1 MTAVSCGPARFRP
14 WRDSRAVSCARRLR
28 ARAPRTGFDPMKWRT
43 LIIAALGLALAL
55 YLVWYVGLGAILA
68 AAVAVGWGGFALLCL
83 GSVALFG
90 LLGSAWHVLLPA
102 SSGAGA
108 WIFVR
113 ARLVRD
119 SASEVLPFSQ
129 LGGIAIGARALV
141 LQGVSAPLA
150 SASLIVDV
158 TTEMLAQIAYLAL
171 GIAIVSARLPR
182 TSIVTSLTRA
192 ALISLAL
199 GAIASVLFLAVQ
211 RYGQRITARI
221 AAAVT
226 RGAGQ
231 VVAAVGASL
240 DAIYRS
246 PGRVAASLGLHI
258 GGWIG
263 NALVAWMA
271 FRLIGSRIE
280 LASVVAIESLVAAA
294 RSVGVLVPNALGV
307 QEAAYTVLTPLFG
320 AGAELGLAVSLLKRA
335 RDIVLGVP
343 VLLVWQAIEG
353 RRALAGAA
361 GADAPGEP

>member
-1 MTAVSCGPARFRP
+1 
-14 WRDSRAVSCARRLR
+14 
-28 ARAPRTGFDPMKWRT
+28 MKWRT
-43 LIIAALGLALAL
+43 LIIAGLGLALAL

-129 LGGIAIGARALV
+129 LGGIALGVRALV

-199 GAIASVLFLAVQ
+199 GAIAGVLFLAVQ
-211 RYGQRITARI
+211 RYGQRITVRI
-221 AAAVT
+221 AASVA

-307 QEAAYTVLTPLFG
+307 QEAAYTEEAAYTVLTPLFG

-353 RRALAGAA
+353 RRALAGAPGVA
-361 GADAPGEP
+361 GAAAAESDESLS

>member
-1 MTAVSCGPARFRP
+1 MTAVSCGPVRFRP

-28 ARAPRTGFDPMKWRT
+28 ERAPRTGFEPMKWRT
-43 LIIAALGLALAL
+43 LIIAGLGLALAL

-158 TTEMLAQIAYLAL
+158 TTE
-171 GIAIVSARLPR
+171 R
-182 TSIVTSLTRA
+182 
-192 ALISLAL
+192 
-199 GAIASVLFLAVQ
+199 
-211 RYGQRITARI
+211 
-221 AAAVT
+221 
-226 RGAGQ
+226 
-231 VVAAVGASL
+231 
-240 DAIYRS
+240 
-246 PGRVAASLGLHI
+246 
-258 GGWIG
+258 
-263 NALVAWMA
+263 
-271 FRLIGSRIE
+271 
-280 LASVVAIESLVAAA
+280 LVAAG

>member
-1 MTAVSCGPARFRP
+1 
-14 WRDSRAVSCARRLR
+14 
-28 ARAPRTGFDPMKWRT
+28 MKSRT
-43 LIIAALGLALAL
+43 LVIAGLGLALAL

-129 LGGIAIGARALV
+129 LGGIAIGVRALV
-141 LQGVSAPLA
+141 LQGVSASLA
-150 SASLIVDV
+150 SASLIVAV

-199 GAIASVLFLAVQ
+199 GAIAGVLFLAVQ
-211 RYGQRITARI
+211 RYGQRITVRI
-221 AAAVT
+221 AASVA

-294 RSVGVLVPNALGV
+294 R
-307 QEAAYTVLTPLFG
+307 
-320 AGAELGLAVSLLKRA
+320 KRA

-343 VLLVWQAIEG
+343 VLRVWQAIEG

-361 GADAPGEP
+361 GAESDESLS

>member
-1 MTAVSCGPARFRP
+1 
-14 WRDSRAVSCARRLR
+14 
-28 ARAPRTGFDPMKWRT
+28 MKWRT
-43 LIIAALGLALAL
+43 LIIAGLGLALAL

-129 LGGIAIGARALV
+129 LGGIAIGVRALI

-199 GAIASVLFLAVQ
+199 GAIAGVLFLAVQ
-211 RYGQRITARI
+211 RYGQRITVRI
-221 AAAVT
+221 AASVA

-361 GADAPGEP
+361 GAESDEPLS

>member
-1 MTAVSCGPARFRP
+1 
-14 WRDSRAVSCARRLR
+14 
-28 ARAPRTGFDPMKWRT
+28 MKWRT

-68 AAVAVGWGGFALLCL
+68 AAVAIGWGGFTLLCL

>member
-1 MTAVSCGPARFRP
+1 
-14 WRDSRAVSCARRLR
+14 
-28 ARAPRTGFDPMKWRT
+28 MKWRT
-43 LIIAALGLALAL
+43 LIIALLGLALAL

-68 AAVAVGWGGFALLCL
+68 AALAVGWGGFAFLCL
-83 GSVALFG
+83 CSLALFV
-90 LLGSAWHVLLPA
+90 LLGLAWHVLLPD
-102 SSGAGA
+102 STGAGV

-129 LGGIAIGARALV
+129 LGGIAIGTRALI

-158 TTEMLAQIAYLAL
+158 TTEMLGQIAYLAL
-171 GIAIVSARLPR
+171 GIAVVSARLPR
-182 TSIVTSLTRA
+182 TSLVTSLTRA
-192 ALISLAL
+192 SLISLAL
-199 GAIASVLFLAVQ
+199 GAIAGVLFLAVQ

-221 AAAVT
+221 AAVVA

-246 PGRVAASLGLHI
+246 PRRVVASLVLHI
-258 GGWIG
+258 AGWIS
-263 NALVAWMA
+263 NAIIAWIA
-271 FRLIGSRIE
+271 FRLIGSRID
-280 LASVVAIESLVAAA
+280 LASVLAIESLVAAA

-343 VLLVWQAIEG
+343 VLLAWQAAEG
-353 RRALAGAA
+353 RRALARAP
-361 GADAPGEP
+361 DAPGAESDKTPG

>member
-28 ARAPRTGFDPMKWRT
+28 ERAAHRPDPMKWRT
-43 LIIAALGLALAL
+43 LIIAGLGLALAL
-55 YLVWYVGLGAILA
+55 YLVWYVGVGAILA

-199 GAIASVLFLAVQ
+199 GALAGVLFLAVQ
-211 RYGQRITARI
+211 RYGQRITVRI
-221 AAAVT
+221 AASVA

-246 PGRVAASLGLHI
+246 PGRVAASLGLRI

-263 NALVAWMA
+263 SALVAWMA

-320 AGAELGLAVSLLKRA
+320 AGAELGLAVALLKRA

-343 VLLVWQAIEG
+343 ALPVWQAIEG

-361 GADAPGEP
+361 GGESDEALG

>member
-1 MTAVSCGPARFRP
+1 MAHPHHRR
-14 WRDSRAVSCARRLR
+14 SRACARSLPRLVR
-28 ARAPRTGFDPMKWRT
+28 RPRRHSRGRRRGRVGRICAPLPRLGRVVRAPGKRVARAPPGFQRRRSLDLRAG
-43 LIIAALGLALAL
+43 AAGAGLGL
-55 YLVWYVGLGAILA
+55 
-68 AAVAVGWGGFALLCL
+68 
-83 GSVALFG
+83 
-90 LLGSAWHVLLPA
+90 
-102 SSGAGA
+102 
-108 WIFVR
+108 
-113 ARLVRD
+113 
-119 SASEVLPFSQ
+119 
-129 LGGIAIGARALV
+129 
-141 LQGVSAPLA
+141 
-150 SASLIVDV
+150 
-158 TTEMLAQIAYLAL
+158 
-171 GIAIVSARLPR
+171 
-182 TSIVTSLTRA
+182 
-192 ALISLAL
+192 
-199 GAIASVLFLAVQ
+199 Q
-211 RYGQRITARI
+211 RYGQAITVRI
-221 AAAVT
+221 AASVA

-353 RRALAGAA
+353 RRAVAGAA
-361 GADAPGEP
+361 GAESDESLG

>member
-1 MTAVSCGPARFRP
+1 MTAVSCGPVRFRP
-14 WRDSRAVSCARRLR
+14 WRDSRAVSCARRLS
-28 ARAPRTGFDPMKWRT
+28 ARAPRTEFDPMKWRT
-43 LIIAALGLALAL
+43 LIIAGLGLALAL

-129 LGGIAIGARALV
+129 LGGIAIGVRALV
-141 LQGVSAPLA
+141 LQGISAPLA
-150 SASLIVDV
+150 
-158 TTEMLAQIAYLAL
+158 
-171 GIAIVSARLPR
+171 
-182 TSIVTSLTRA
+182 
-192 ALISLAL
+192 
-199 GAIASVLFLAVQ
+199 
-211 RYGQRITARI
+211 
-221 AAAVT
+221 
-226 RGAGQ
+226 
-231 VVAAVGASL
+231 
-240 DAIYRS
+240 
-246 PGRVAASLGLHI
+246 AASLGLHI

-353 RRALAGAA
+353 RRALAGAPGAA
-361 GADAPGEP
+361 GAAAAESDESLS